1 MKVEALLSPI
11 LKLKAPLRLEDSP
24 KTISAW
30 DSIAHIQL
38 IIAIED
44 VIDGE
49 LTTEEVVSMTSV
61 SKIIA
66 ICGARGVELT
76 IE

>member
-1 MKVEALLSPI
+1 MKVDLLLSPI
-11 LKLKAPLRLEDSP
+11 LRLNSPLRLEDSP

-61 SKIIA
+61 SKIIE